1 MGKVTSFHT
10 DSEWYGAEEQ
20 RRYHDQAHC
29 GFGARVKRDH
39 HDIAGVGVGRQ
50 LCKEC
55 ARLDA
60 ERRKHDALLDQ

>member
-20 RRYHDQAHC
+20 RIYHDQAHC
-29 GFGARVKRDH
+29 GFGARLRRDH
-39 HDIAGVGVGRQ
+39 HDIAGAGVGRQ

-55 ARLDA
+55 ARLDV
-60 ERRKHDALLDQ
+60 ERRRYDASFDQ